1 MRTRLRAEAGL
12 GLVELLIA
20 MTVLS
25 VALLALVAAFTSGA
39 FSLRRASQTSTAAAL
54 ADQQMELYRAVKY
67 CAIRLDDASLPA
79 PAPYSSDTAYSGSQV
94 LDTAV
99 CSGSAQPCAA
109 GPPPECDASRDLT
122 GPDGRRY
129 RIDTYIVHQTPS
141 GGRELKQVTVVVRDG
156 SELTARGLVRVSSRF
171 DRISG

>member
-20 MTVLS
+20 MTVLA
-25 VALLALVAAFTSGA
+25 VALMALMAAFTSGA

-79 PAPYSSDTAYSGSQV
+79 PAPYASDVAYSGSQV

-99 CSGSAQPCAA
+99 CGGSAQPCGA
-109 GPPPECDASRDLT
+109 GPPPECNASREVT

-129 RIDTYIVHQTPS
+129 RVDSYIVNPTS
-141 GGRELKQVTVVVRDG
+141 AGRELKQVTVVVRKVGD
-156 SELTARGLVRVSSRF
+156 LTTSGLVRVSSRF

>member
-25 VALLALVAAFTSGA
+25 VALMALVAAFTSGA
-39 FSLRRASQTSTAAAL
+39 FSLRRASETSTAAAL

-79 PAPYSSDTAYSGSQV
+79 PAPYASDTAYSGSQV

-99 CSGSAQPCAA
+99 CGGSAQPCGA
-109 GPPPECDASRDLT
+109 GPPPECDASRDVT

-129 RIDTYIVHQTPS
+129 RVDSYIVYQTHAP
-141 GGRELKQVTVVVRDG
+141 GRELKQVTVVVRDAD
-156 SELTARGLVRVSSRF
+156 ELTASGLVRVSSRF